1 MSHHWQNYFHHHV
14 RTADEFVG
22 AKWVCRYVEKLWP
35 SECREKIMCRCTP
48 NIPSIELQVEYPSQ
62 GVFTG
67 KGSFLPCFNK
77 ILTSIFET
85 WHFWHSNPN
94 TFMSRLNSLYF
105 PVWKIGGNSIKN
117 ITFIDLSLSS
127 ISCHLKERQEH

>member
-1 MSHHWQNYFHHHV
+1 MFLQNGMSHHWQNYFHHHV
-14 RTADEFVG
+14 RTPYEFVG

-35 SECREKIMCRCTP
+35 SECRGKDNVHRCTP

-62 GVFTG
+62 RVFTG
-67 KGSFLPCFNK
+67 KASFLHCFNK

-85 WHFWHSNPN
+85 WH
-94 TFMSRLNSLYF
+94 TLSRLNSLYF

-127 ISCHLKERQEH
+127 ISCHLKERQ